1 MADEFDPMAVT
12 GGRSNGER
20 KPRYRVGKEPT
31 SNEAAKQLR
40 LFVERVE
47 RLEEEKKT
55 VADDISCVYGE
66 AKAMGFDTKILKR
79 VIALR
84 KKDDQERMEEDA
96 ILDSYLHALG
106 MIVAGDG

>member
-12 GGRSNGER
+12 GGRTDGER
-20 KPRYRVGKEPT
+20 KPCERVGKEPT

-40 LFVERVE
+40 AFVERVE

-55 VADDISCVYGE
+55 IADDVKCVYGE
-66 AKAMGFDTKILKR
+66 AKAMGFDTKIMKR

-84 KKDDQERMEEDA
+84 KIDDAQRAEEDA
-96 ILDSYLHALG
+96 ILDSYLAALG
-106 MIVAGDG
+106 MLPDE